1 MRAVLDAGGC
11 GFEDVVKVTVFL
23 TDIDDRPLINPVRQE
38 VFGATR
44 PASTLVEVPRLAVD
58 GREGRDRVRRARAVS
73 DDPYNAFITRVEPG
87 PAGEG
92 PLAGRTLAVKDLFDT
107 AGIRTTYGS
116 GLYADHVPERNATAV
131 QRLLD
136 AGAVLVG
143 KTHLPEFAWSV
154 LGQSEWYGTCHN
166 PTHPGK
172 TTGGSS
178 SGSAAALAAGL
189 CELALGTDT
198 GCSIR
203 LPSAACEV
211 VGLKSQ
217 WGLIP
222 TDGVFPLV
230 PTLDT
235 VGPMA
240 RSVEDVA
247 LMWSVLTE
255 RPVPEPRLAGLTV
268 GLLRQPPGIGD
279 GRETERSDAAE
290 AWVADLERLG
300 ARVVEARI
308 PDATANTWPQ
318 FQHEALQSHAA
329 TFPSRADE
337 YGELM
342 QKKLRAAQR
351 ATPEE
356 IEAAYRAIEEWRRYE
371 PEVDLYVSPC
381 YAVELPPE
389 DADELEVR
397 LPLTSFLR
405 WANLTGWA
413 GLAIA
418 NMQLVAPRDE
428 VVLAAGLAWERG

>member
-1 MRAVLDAGGC
+1 M
-11 GFEDVVKVTVFL
+11 
-23 TDIDDRPLINPVRQE
+23 DDRW
-38 VFGATR
+38 
-44 PASTLVEVPRLAVD
+44 
-58 GREGRDRVRRARAVS
+58 
-73 DDPYNAFITRVEPG
+73 NAFITRVESTEGQRPG
-87 PAGEG
+87 V
-92 PLAGRTLAVKDLFDT
+92 LSGRTLAVKDLFDT

-116 GLYADHVPERNATAV
+116 DLYADYVPERNATAV
-131 QRLLD
+131 QRLFD

-143 KTHLPEFAWSV
+143 KTHLPEFAWGV
-154 LGQSEWYGTCHN
+154 LGTNEWYGTCHN

-189 CELALGTDT
+189 CELALGSDT

-222 TDGVFPLV
+222 TDGCFPLV
-230 PTLDT
+230 RTLDT

-255 RPVPEPRLAGLTV
+255 RPVPEPGLAGRTV
-268 GLLRQPPGIGD
+268 GLLRRPPGIGD
-279 GRETERSDAAE
+279 GRETERSDVAE
-290 AWVADLERLG
+290 SWVGDLERLH
-300 ARVVEARI
+300 ARVVEARV
-308 PDATANTWPQ
+308 PEPSANTWPQ

-329 TFPSRADE
+329 TWPSRADE
-337 YGELM
+337 YSELM
-342 QKKLRAAQR
+342 QKKLAAAQR
-351 ATPEE
+351 ATPED

-371 PEVDLYVSPC
+371 PEVDLFVSPC
-381 YAVELPPE
+381 YAIELPPE

-405 WANLTGWA
+405 WTNLTGWA
-413 GLAIA
+413 GLAIG
-418 NMQLVAPRDE
+418 NMQLVAPNDE
-428 VVLAAGLAWERG
+428 VVLAAGLAWERR

>member
-1 MRAVLDAGGC
+1 LRGD
-11 GFEDVVKVTVFL
+11 
-23 TDIDDRPLINPVRQE
+23 
-38 VFGATR
+38 
-44 PASTLVEVPRLAVD
+44 S
-58 GREGRDRVRRARAVS
+58 
-73 DDPYNAFITRVEPG
+73 YNAFITRVEPRPG
-87 PAGEG
+87 GEG

-107 AGIRTTYGS
+107 AGVRTTYGS
-116 GLYADHVPERNATAV
+116 GLYAEHVPERNATAV
-131 QRLLD
+131 QRLVD
-136 AGAVLVG
+136 AGAVIVG
-143 KTHLPEFAWSV
+143 KTHLPEFAWGV

-222 TDGVFPLV
+222 KEGVFPLV

-240 RSVEDVA
+240 RSVADVA
-247 LMWSVLTE
+247 LMWSVLTG
-255 RPVPEPRLAGLTV
+255 RAVPEPGLAGRTI

-300 ARVVEARI
+300 ARVVEARV
-308 PDATANTWPQ
+308 PEPSANTWPQ

-329 TFPSRADE
+329 TWPSRADE
-337 YGELM
+337 YGDLM

-351 ATPEE
+351 ATSDE

-371 PEVDLYVSPC
+371 PEVDLYVSSC
-381 YAVELPPE
+381 YVVDLPDE

-405 WANLTGWA
+405 WTNLTGWA

-418 NMQLVAPRDE
+418 NMQFVAPRDE

>member
-1 MRAVLDAGGC
+1 MHC
-11 GFEDVVKVTVFL
+11 
-23 TDIDDRPLINPVRQE
+23 
-38 VFGATR
+38 
-44 PASTLVEVPRLAVD
+44 
-58 GREGRDRVRRARAVS
+58 ARAVS
-73 DDPYNAFITRVEPG
+73 DDPFNAFITRVEPVPG
-87 PAGEG
+87 GEG
-92 PLAGRTLAVKDLFDT
+92 PLAGRTLAVKDLIDT
-107 AGIRTTYGS
+107 AGVRTTYGS
-116 GLYADHVPERNATAV
+116 GLYADHVPERTATV
-131 QRLLD
+131 VRRLVD
-136 AGAVLVG
+136 AGAVVVG
-143 KTHLPEFAWSV
+143 KTNLPEFAWGV
-154 LGQSEWYGTCHN
+154 LGTNEFYGTCLN

-178 SGSAAALAAGL
+178 AGSAAALAGGL

-198 GCSIR
+198 GASIR
-203 LPSAACEV
+203 LPAAACEV

-230 PTLDT
+230 PMLDT
-235 VGPMA
+235 VGPLA

-247 LMWSVLTE
+247 LLWSLLTG
-255 RPVPEPRLAGLTV
+255 RPVPEPRLSGLTV
-268 GLLRQPPGIGD
+268 GLLRQPPEIGD

-300 ARVVEARI
+300 ARVVEARV
-308 PDATANTWPQ
+308 PDAGANTWPQ

-329 TFPSRADE
+329 TYPSRADE

-342 QKKLRAAQR
+342 QKKLGAALR

-356 IEAAYRAIEEWRRYE
+356 IEAAYHAIEEWRRYE

-381 YAVELPPE
+381 YAIDLPE
-389 DADELEVR
+389 KEADELDVR

-405 WANLTGWA
+405 WVNLTGWA

-418 NMQLVAPRDE
+418 NMQLIAPRDE
-428 VVLAAGLAWERG
+428 VVLAAGLAWERR

>member
-1 MRAVLDAGGC
+1 MS
-11 GFEDVVKVTVFL
+11 E
-23 TDIDDRPLINPVRQE
+23 
-38 VFGATR
+38 
-44 PASTLVEVPRLAVD
+44 
-58 GREGRDRVRRARAVS
+58 
-73 DDPYNAFITRVEPG
+73 DPYNAFITVVEPDEPRTG
-87 PAGEG
+87 R
-92 PLAGRTLAVKDLFDT
+92 LAGRTLAVKDLFDT
-107 AGIRTTYGS
+107 AGVRTTYGS
-116 GLYADHVPERNATAV
+116 GLYAEHVPERNATAV

-166 PTHPGK
+166 PAHPGK

-189 CELALGTDT
+189 CELALGSDT
-198 GCSIR
+198 GCSVR
-203 LPSAACEV
+203 LPSSACEV

-222 TDGVFPLV
+222 TDGVFAVV

-255 RPVPEPRLAGLTV
+255 RPVPEPRLAGMTV
-268 GLLRQPPGIGD
+268 GLIRQPPGIGD
-279 GRETERSDAAE
+279 GRATETSDAAE
-290 AWVADLERLG
+290 AWVGDLERLG
-300 ARVVEARI
+300 VRVVESRV
-308 PDATANTWPQ
+308 PEPSANTWPQ

-329 TFPSRADE
+329 TFPSRAGE
-337 YGELM
+337 YGALM
-342 QKKLRAAQR
+342 RKKLEAAQR
-351 ATPEE
+351 ARPDE

-405 WANLTGWA
+405 WVNLTGWA
-413 GLAIA
+413 GLAIG
-418 NMQLVAPRDE
+418 NMQLIAPRDE
-428 VVLAAGLAWERG
+428 VVLAVGLAWERR

>member
-1 MRAVLDAGGC
+1 M
-11 GFEDVVKVTVFL
+11 
-23 TDIDDRPLINPVRQE
+23 
-38 VFGATR
+38 
-44 PASTLVEVPRLAVD
+44 
-58 GREGRDRVRRARAVS
+58 RRARAVS
-73 DDPYNAFITRVEPG
+73 DDPFNAFITRVEPG
-87 PAGEG
+87 EPGTG
-92 PLAGRTLAVKDLFDT
+92 RLAGRTLAVKDLFDT

-116 GLYADHVPERNATAV
+116 GLYADHVPEHNATAV
-131 QRLLD
+131 QLLLD

-143 KTHLPEFAWSV
+143 KTHLPEFAWGV

-166 PTHPGK
+166 PAQPGR

-222 TDGVFPLV
+222 TGGVFPLV

-255 RPVPEPRLAGLTV
+255 RSVPEPRLAGLTV
-268 GLLRQPPGIGD
+268 GLLRQAPGIGD
-279 GRETERSDAAE
+279 GRVTERSDAAE

-318 FQHEALQSHAA
+318 FQHEALQSHGA
-329 TFPSRADE
+329 TFPRRADE

-342 QKKLRAAQR
+342 KKKLRAAQR
-351 ATPEE
+351 ASPEDV
-356 IEAAYRAIEEWRRYE
+356 EAAYRAIAEWRAYE
-371 PEVDLYVSPC
+371 PDVDLYVSPC

-405 WANLTGWA
+405 WTNLTGWA
-413 GLAIA
+413 GLAIG
-418 NMQLVAPRDE
+418 NMQLVAPHDE

>member
-1 MRAVLDAGGC
+1 MS
-11 GFEDVVKVTVFL
+11 
-23 TDIDDRPLINPVRQE
+23 DDRW
-38 VFGATR
+38 
-44 PASTLVEVPRLAVD
+44 
-58 GREGRDRVRRARAVS
+58 
-73 DDPYNAFITRVEPG
+73 NAFITRIDPAEPSPG
-87 PAGEG
+87 P
-92 PLAGRTLAVKDLFDT
+92 LSGRTLGVKDLFDT

-116 GLYADHVPERNATAV
+116 NLYGQHVPQRNAVAV

-154 LGQSEWYGTCHN
+154 LGASEWYGTCGN
-166 PTHPGK
+166 PVRPGK

-198 GCSIR
+198 GCSVR
-203 LPSAACEV
+203 LPAAACET

-222 TDGVFPLV
+222 VTGVFPLC

-240 RSVEDVA
+240 RRVVDVT
-247 LMWSVLTE
+247 LMWSVLTG
-255 RPVPEPRLAGLTV
+255 RPAPEPRLGGLTI

-279 GRETERSDAAE
+279 RRPTERSDLAE
-290 AWVADLERLG
+290 TWVEELERHG

-308 PDATANTWPQ
+308 PEPSAHTWPQ
-318 FQHEALQSHAA
+318 FEHEAARSHAA

-337 YGELM
+337 YGALM
-342 QKKLRAAQR
+342 RSKLERAQHVR
-351 ATPEE
+351 ADDV
-356 IEAAYRAIEEWRRYE
+356 EAAYGAIDMWRRYE
-371 PEVDLYVSPC
+371 PDVDLYVSPC

-405 WANLTGWA
+405 WVNLIGWA
-413 GLAIA
+413 ALAIG
-418 NMQLVAPRDE
+418 NLQLIAPTDE
-428 VVLAAGLAWERG
+428 AVLGAGLAWERERASAP